1 MDSVPFFI
9 VTTLCHVDEDR
20 HELDL
25 QVRHNGC
32 LFYLMYHTD
41 YFVRSPDIRA
51 KYLEYLH
58 EIREDEV
65 DQYDFDAF
73 KWLLKP
79 FEALIPKL
87 APPVS
92 RTEPP
97 TLSQYAFPDFFTCR
111 LDAVDDE
118 FHPKQLDKWDAWRGP
133 PGKEIPADQMRDL
146 QSWTRVYDAS
156 QVILCYDRSEDVLVK
171 PPKRVKLSNERGE
184 NNSTYFFKSFVEN
197 CHQYQVKR
205 ELETFKKIKKSNIE
219 AGTHISRLHGV
230 VATEDGRILGLL
242 LTWIDAPKGPLAYQ
256 YWRRS
261 LEARLRWAA
270 QIRETVAELHKNG
283 VVWGDA
289 KPENILLDK
298 NDTTWVIDFGGG
310 HTPYY
315 VDREKAETVEGDL
328 QGLEKI
334 VEKLSR
340 SEPRYTPPPSDS
352 STE

>member
-1 MDSVPFFI
+1 MDPVPFFI
-9 VTTLCHVDEDR
+9 VKTTCHQDEDQ
-20 HELDL
+20 HDL
-25 QVRHNGC
+25 TLKVRHNDR

-41 YFVRSPDIRA
+41 YFVRSPGIRA

-65 DQYDFDAF
+65 DFDDPDAF
-73 KWLLKP
+73 RWLLKP

-92 RTEPP
+92 RAKSP
-97 TLSQYAFPDFFTCR
+97 TLSQYAFPEFFTCR
-111 LDAVDDE
+111 LDAVDDK
-118 FHPKQLDKWDAWRGP
+118 FHPKQLDKWDNWAP
-133 PGKEIPADQMRDL
+133 PGKEIAADQMRDL
-146 QSWTRVYDAS
+146 RSWTRVYDAS

-171 PPKRVKLSNERGE
+171 PPRRVQLNNGCGE
-184 NNSTYFFKSFVEN
+184 NNSNYFLKSFIDFGMT
-197 CHQYQVKR
+197 YQLHH
-205 ELETFKKIKKSNIE
+205 ELATFKKIAKSNIE

-242 LTWIDAPKGPLAYQ
+242 LTWIDAPKGPLTYQ
-256 YWRRS
+256 YRRRS
-261 LEARLRWAA
+261 LQARLRWAA

-289 KPENILLDK
+289 KLDNILVDK
-298 NDTTWVIDFGGG
+298 DDTPWVIDFGGG
-310 HTPYY
+310 HSPAW

-334 VEKLSR
+334 VERLSR
-340 SEPRYTPPPSDS
+340 STPRSTPSNSSDS

>member
-9 VTTLCHVDEDR
+9 TSTLCHVDEDR

-25 QVRHNGC
+25 KVRHNGR
-32 LFYLMYHTD
+32 LFYLMYHTA
-41 YFVRSPDIRA
+41 YFVRSPGIRA

-65 DQYDFDAF
+65 DQYEFDAF

-79 FEALIPKL
+79 FEALIPEL

-92 RTEPP
+92 QTEPP

-111 LDAVDDE
+111 LDAVDDK
-118 FHPKQLDKWDAWRGP
+118 FHPKQLDKWDAPRGP
-133 PGKEIPADQMRDL
+133 PGKEIPADQLRDL
-146 QSWTRVYDAS
+146 QSWTSVYDAS
-156 QVILCYDRSEDVLVK
+156 QVILCYARSKDVLVK
-171 PPKRVKLSNERGE
+171 PPKRVQLSNGRDE
-184 NNSTYFFKSFVEN
+184 NDSTYFFKSFVEN
-197 CHQYQVKR
+197 CHQYQVQR
-205 ELETFKKIKKSNIE
+205 ELETFKKIGDSNIE

-242 LTWIDAPKGPLAYQ
+242 LAWIDAPKGPLAYQ

-298 NDTTWVIDFGGG
+298 NDTPWIIDFGGG

-315 VDREKAETVEGDL
+315 IDREKAETVEGDL

-340 SEPRYTPPPSDS
+340 STPRYTPPPSDS